1 MRDVG
6 DGGGRKDVG
15 GLMVKEDKTERN
27 RVVLVDGTKT
37 ERRGDGM
44 TESKIGGKGRARKR
58 SQKRATAE
66 RRKSD

>member
-1 MRDVG
+1 MG

-44 TESKIGGKGRARKR
+44 TENKIGGKGRAKEI
-58 SQKRATAE
+58 AE
-66 RRKSD
+66 TSREEKE